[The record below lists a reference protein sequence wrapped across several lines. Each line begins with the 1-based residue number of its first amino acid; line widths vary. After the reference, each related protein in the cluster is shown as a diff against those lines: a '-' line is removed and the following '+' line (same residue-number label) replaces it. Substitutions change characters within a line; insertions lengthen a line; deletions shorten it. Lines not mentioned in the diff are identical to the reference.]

1 VGEKNVWCH
10 KYWNLIRTLD
20 IPLRKIVLLNYRG
33 NKSHVNFAKFFILNA
48 RLLESMVF
56 VPDCEE
62 PSIEWIEKQH
72 KLLQT
77 KNKASR
83 FAQFG
88 FELAQNVNKGSR
100 FDFRYHASW
109 YGHFHHMHN
118 GMAHDLSTTDPFVR
132 FGEWANC

>member
-1 VGEKNVWCH
+1 MCGVINTGI
-10 KYWNLIRTLD
+10 LSG
-20 IPLRKIVLLNYRG
+20 PLTFHLGKLCCTLNYRV

-62 PSIEWIEKQH
+62 PSSEKQH

-88 FELAQNVNKGSR
+88 FELARTVNKGSR

-109 YGHFHHMHN
+109 YGQFHHMNN
-118 GMAHDLSTTDPFVR
+118 GMAHDLSASDPFVR